1 MHIKDTLLN
10 FLYDKDYFISMYDK
24 YVHVFNYKKL
34 VYIKEDVIKLDME
47 DFSVLIKGSSLFIV
61 KMAKNEILIK
71 GSIQGLSKVYER

>member
-47 DFSVLIKGSSLFIV
+47 YFSFIIKGSSLFIV

>member
-1 MHIKDTLLN
+1 MHIWTNLQK

-34 VYIKEDVIKLDME
+34 VYIKEDAIKLDMG